1 MKRKLAYIFTA
12 LFFVLVLQSGLIAQ
26 NARVLSL
33 NDALLIAK
41 QNSSELIIAKL
52 DKMKAD
58 KKVSEV
64 YSDNLVPTMTLNS
77 RYSRSFRKQVINIFG
92 QTYPIGSDNTF
103 TNTIDVTEAIPLLGT
118 PVFSGIRIAEYYS
131 KLQDE
136 NVAKTESKINADVK
150 KAFLNTLLLKEVI
163 NINLQSIDDA
173 SENLRVVEARYKAG
187 VALEFDYI
195 RAKVKVATLQP
206 DLRKAQNNLE
216 IAKKFLKN
224 TIGLKDNEVIDVRG
238 TLDFDSTEVWG
249 TMDDVV
255 KHVSEKNVNVRQLML
270 NKLINDELEK
280 VDYANYL
287 PKLFLFGQYMLMA
300 SENDGVSLVNYRYTN
315 AITAGIGLT
324 WNLNL
329 FRNSYAEQQSIIEV
343 RKTEEQIRDVKE
355 KLKTQSES
363 VLLNIQNAKERI
375 IAQSEIVDEAV
386 RGYEL
391 ATIGFKN
398 GVLNQIDII
407 DAELAVS
414 QVKLAYLQAIYD
426 YLNARTDLEQL
437 LDK

>member
-1 MKRKLAYIFTA
+1 LT
-12 LFFVLVLQSGLIAQ
+12 
-26 NARVLSL
+26 
-33 NDALLIAK
+33 IAK

-58 KKVSEV
+58 RKVSEV
-64 YSDNLVPTMTLNS
+64 YSENLVPTVTLNS
-77 RYSRSFRKQVINIFG
+77 KYYRSFKKQVINIFG
-92 QTYPIGSDNTF
+92 QNYEIGSDNTISSS
-103 TNTIDVTEAIPLLGT
+103 IDVSEPIPVLGT

-131 KLQDE
+131 KLQEE

-163 NINLQSIDDA
+163 TLNQQSIDNA

-195 RAKVKVATLQP
+195 RAKVKVETLVP
-206 DLRKAQNNLE
+206 ELKKAQNNLE

-224 TIGLKDNEVIDVRG
+224 TIGLKDNEVIDVKG
-238 TLDFDSTEVWG
+238 TLSYDSSEVWG
-249 TMDDVV
+249 TMDDVI
-255 KHVSEKNVNVRQLML
+255 KHVSEKNVNVRQLLL
-270 NKLINDELEK
+270 NKLINDELAR
-280 VDYANYL
+280 VDYANYM
-287 PKLFLFGQYMLMA
+287 PKIYLFGQYLVSA
-300 SENDGVSLVNYRYTN
+300 NENDGRSFLKYRYVT

-343 RKTEEQIRDVKE
+343 RKSEEQIKDVKE

-375 IAQSEIVDEAV
+375 IAQSEIVDQAE
-386 RGYEL
+386 RGLEL

-398 GVLNQIDII
+398 GVLNQIDVI

-426 YLNARTDLEQL
+426 YLNARTDLELL